1 MAFGGRRWP
10 EELDVELREASGLC
24 FMSKVQ
30 TVVITQKLGFDI
42 K

>member
-24 FMSKVQ
+24 FNVKSSNSRDHTKAR
-30 TVVITQKLGFDI
+30 F
-42 K
+42 